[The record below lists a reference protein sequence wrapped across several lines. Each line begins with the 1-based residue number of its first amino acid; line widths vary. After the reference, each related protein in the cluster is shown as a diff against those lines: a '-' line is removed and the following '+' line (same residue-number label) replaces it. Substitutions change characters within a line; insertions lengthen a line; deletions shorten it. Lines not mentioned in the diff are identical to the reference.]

1 MSSTT
6 VAPLPA
12 RFARLVKFEHSLLA
26 LPFAHV
32 GAVIAGDLSPSAR
45 SPQRKTLAM
54 DPSPLLRVAI
64 NRLAAW
70 AHLTGSDCVVR
81 YLAASGH
88 KVVID
93 IPHGHTADAADMQGL
108 QTTLNSAV
116 GALLDFHAGRL
127 DRDACIAA
135 ITGGLEVLAW
145 HRENVRKNDQ
155 PELELN

>member
-1 MSSTT
+1 MSRHASKPMPTSLRGAFEQDKAHALARHRLNIERLAELMGTT
-6 VAPLPA
+6 PA
-12 RFARLVKFEHSLLA
+12 
-26 LPFAHV
+26 
-32 GAVIAGDLSPSAR
+32 
-45 SPQRKTLAM
+45 TLYKWLETDAM
-54 DPSPLLRVAI
+54 PI

-93 IPHGHTADAADMQGL
+93 IPHGHTADAADVQGL